1 MKTNLR
7 NSASAIILMVIT
19 LFAGNVLCAQ
29 PGQGQRGGQQGGQQG
44 PPAAPNTKQ
53 IKEMVSNL
61 AGEISLTEA
70 QEATVL
76 KLYTDHFEKVKA
88 KTSGSSRPDRQ
99 EMEALKTDL
108 ETKVKAVL
116 TADQQT
122 KYVAYLEKQASRQG
136 GQQRR

>member
-1 MKTNLR
+1 MKTQIR
-7 NSASAIILMVIT
+7 NSVSALILMVVT
-19 LFAGNVLCAQ
+19 MFAGNGLCAQ

-44 PPAAPNTKQ
+44 PPAAPTTKQ

-70 QEATVL
+70 QETTVL
-76 KLYTDHFEKVKA
+76 KLYTEHFEKVKA
-88 KTSGSSRPDRQ
+88 KTSGNSRPDRQ

-108 ETKVKAVL
+108 ETRVKAVL
-116 TADQQT
+116 TAEQQK
-122 KYVAYLEKQASRQG
+122 KYAAYLEKQTSMRG